1 MGTGLGDFMEYKF
14 NYLCTLEAAT
24 RVISDEY
31 EANRLEDLG
40 RVRELQQSITA
51 INPNVSNILLMAMV
65 NALF

>member
-1 MGTGLGDFMEYKF
+1 MEYKF

-24 RVISDEY
+24 QVISDEY

-51 INPNVSNILLMAMV
+51 TNPNVSNILLMAMV